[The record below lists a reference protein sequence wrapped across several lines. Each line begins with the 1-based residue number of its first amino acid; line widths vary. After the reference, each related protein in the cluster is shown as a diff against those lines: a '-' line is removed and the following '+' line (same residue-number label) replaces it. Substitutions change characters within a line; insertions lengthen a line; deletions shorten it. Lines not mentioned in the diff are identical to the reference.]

1 MLKRIRVRN
10 FRILNEIEIDRIGRI
25 NLIAGLNN
33 SGKTS
38 LLEAIFLLTGAGNPQ
53 LVLNTSVVRGLASE
67 SGMLAATGEPWREI
81 FSELDMSR
89 AIEITCQHDPLGML
103 ALTIASERPHTTEI
117 PLDLNGGIPITNY
130 HERQALAFQYSGPE
144 DTRIE
149 GRIHTKAQGIEVS
162 QPVTNIP
169 FKATILSSRS
179 GNIREDAVRL
189 GMLRK
194 QKRGHL
200 LLEALRVVEPDLQS
214 IEDSSATGTPMI
226 WGDVGLSELIPL
238 PVMGEGMTRIARLV
252 LGISSAPD
260 GVVLVDEIE
269 NGLHHSLLPKVWQVV
284 DTAARQFRTQVFATT
299 HSLENITAAHESL
312 DTDVFRLHRLEIT
325 DSANRCVTYE
335 SESISSAIRHDI
347 EVR

>member
-1 MLKRIRVRN
+1 MLKSIRVRN
-10 FRILNEIEIDRIGRI
+10 FRILNEIGIDRIGRI

-53 LVLNTSVVRGLASE
+53 LVLNTNVVRGLDPE
-67 SGMLAATGEPWREI
+67 SGMLAATGEPWKEI

-89 AIEITCQHDPLGML
+89 AIEITCEHDSFGKL
-103 ALTIASERPHTTEI
+103 ALTISSERPHTTEI

-130 HERQALAFQYSGPE
+130 HEKQALTFQYSGPE
-144 DTRIE
+144 DTRVE
-149 GRIHTKAQGIEVS
+149 GRIHVKAQGIEVS

-169 FKATILSSRS
+169 FKSTILSSRS
-179 GNIREDAVRL
+179 GSIREDAVRL

-194 QKRGHL
+194 QKRGLFL
-200 LLEALRVVEPDLQS
+200 LDALRVIEPDLQS

-252 LGISSAPD
+252 LGISSTPD

-325 DSANRCVTYE
+325 DSANRCVTYG
-335 SESISSAIRHDI
+335 SESISAAIRHDI